1 MSGSLYSEQNVKT
14 VDYSDVQGLA
24 KYGYRDLVEARY
36 FLLTVRNAR
45 AAAGWLSE
53 VHVSTAEFQNTAPD
67 TALQIAFT
75 CGGMRVLGVPETAL
89 QGFSTEFLQGMTECS
104 RSRRLGDIGKN
115 DPAGWHWGGPTKVPH
130 LLVMLFARNNLAAF
144 EDTLQNP
151 LWHEAFDPPVTLDTS
166 DMHGNE
172 PFGFRDSISLPKF
185 DWNREQPAEAITVDY
200 RNRVAIGELL
210 LGYPNEYNK
219 YTDRPLLD
227 PAESGAGELLAAEDD
242 PRKKDLGRNG
252 TYLVLRQLEQDVRGF
267 WRYLD
272 SAVDGDADERYR
284 LGAQIVGR
292 TRDGVPLMAPNA
304 DPAFNDFIYDSDPSG
319 TRCPLGAHI
328 RRANPRNADLV
339 GHPSGIIAE
348 WFNLLGLPRPRMRAD
363 LIASTRFHRLLRRG
377 REYGEA
383 LAPDQALQPQ
393 SADDRPSG
401 LQFACLCANISR
413 QFEFVQNS
421 WLMSTKFNGMTEE
434 SDPLLGNREA
444 VGDCPATGN
453 FSIPRAGQL
462 AGRLTQMPQF
472 VTVRGGAY
480 FFLPSL
486 RALRYIAQAA
496 NKSVLVRS

>member
-1 MSGSLYSEQNVKT
+1 MNP

-24 KYGYRDLVEARY
+24 KYGYHKLVEARY
-36 FLLTVRNAR
+36 FLLTVRNPS
-45 AAAGWLSE
+45 AAAAWLSK
-53 VHVSTAEFQNTAPD
+53 VRPSTAEYQKMRPL

-75 CGGMRVLGVPETAL
+75 CDGMRVLGVPETVL
-89 QGFSTEFLQGMTECS
+89 KGFSTEFLQGMTEPS
-104 RSRRLGDIGKN
+104 RSRRLGDICKN
-115 DPAGWHWGGPTKVPH
+115 DPKGWHWGGPAKVPH
-130 LLVMLFARNNLAAF
+130 VLVMMFATQDLAAF
-144 EDTLQNP
+144 QDQLQTP
-151 LWHEAFDPPVTLDTS
+151 LWHDAFDAPVTLDTS

-185 DWNREQPAEAITVDY
+185 DWDREQPAEATTVDY
-200 RNRVAIGELL
+200 RNRVALGELL

-227 PAESGAGELLAAEDD
+227 PAQNGAGELLKAEDD
-242 PRKKDLGRNG
+242 PGKKDLGRNG
-252 TYLVLRQLEQDVRGF
+252 AYLVLRQLEQDVQGF
-267 WRYLD
+267 WRYLNA
-272 SAVDGDADERYR
+272 SAGGNAAERDR

-292 TRDGVPLMAPNA
+292 TRGGVPLMAPNA
-304 DPAFNDFIYDSDPSG
+304 DPEFNDFTYDSDPSG
-319 TRCPLGAHI
+319 TQCPLGAHI

-339 GHPSGIIAE
+339 GHPSGMIAKA
-348 WFNLLGLPRPRMRAD
+348 FNLLGLPRPKMRAD

-377 REYGEA
+377 REYGKALTIEEA
-383 LAPDQALQPQ
+383 LQQP
-393 SADDRPSG
+393 SADDRPRG

-413 QFEFVQNS
+413 QFEFVQNA

-434 SDPLLGNREA
+434 SDPLLGNHEA

-453 FSIPRAGQL
+453 FSMPRNGQL

-472 VTVRGGAY
+472 VTVLGGAY

-496 NKSVLVRS
+496 NNSALLRS